1 MFEEYLRELNKV
13 EILKPDQEKV
23 LWQRFKL
30 EGDPQARQHLVEAYQ
45 PLVFKLVMKLKPRE
59 DWALDLIQE
68 ASIGLIEAVDRYDPE
83 RGIAFPTYASF
94 RIRGQVINY
103 IQKYKDDHL
112 SFEHALS
119 SQEEDAPQLQ
129 EMIAEEESNLEE
141 DTVNRILWTQPVREA
156 LEQLPEKERYI
167 LKAVFLNNQEPQRVA
182 EDLQISLPHLY
193 RLQKRGLK
201 RVRGLLANLR
211 QQAK

>member
-13 EILKPDQEKV
+13 EILKPEQEKM

-103 IQKYKDDHL
+103 IQKYRDDHL
-112 SFEHALS
+112 SFEHTLS

-129 EMIAEEESNLEE
+129 EMIAEDESNLEE
-141 DTVNRILWTQPVREA
+141 DTVNRILWTEPVRKA
-156 LEQLPEKERYI
+156 LEQLPEKERHI
-167 LKAVFLNNQEPQRVA
+167 LKAVFLNDQEPQRVA
-182 EDLQISLPHLY
+182 EELQISLPHLY
-193 RLQKRGLK
+193 RLQKRGLR
-201 RVRGLLANLR
+201 RVRGLLGSLR